1 MIFKFKIRFSLRWI
15 CFFVYMKYFFL
26 FTWNLFVWFVT
37 MSLSNWNIYDTK
49 TLSIEIKYIKVS
61 SYPGLGPLKL
71 KTPCTLSLYVVML
84 DHWTTGIHVRK
95 IIFLIFSRVLFLYE
109 NETYFIFI
117 WNEKYENIKNIYRN
131 SALLHVMV
139 IVGRWA

>member
-61 SYPGLGPLKL
+61 SYPGLGPQNPMHLIFICCHAG
-71 KTPCTLSLYVVML
+71 PL
-84 DHWTTGIHVRK
+84 DYEDSCK
-95 IIFLIFSRVLFLYE
+95 ENNFLIFSRVLFLYE